1 MREERTSCPSGQ
13 ASSICSRRIRLTAAL
28 AALSLR
34 ASGSLLDILPLLQ
47 ASYSCR
53 FRAHGCG
60 GGDDRGDGGR
70 EEEDWV
76 LVAGMDLP

>member
-1 MREERTSCPSGQ
+1 VAWSAGQMREERTSCPTGQ

-47 ASYSCR
+47 
-53 FRAHGCG
+53 
-60 GGDDRGDGGR
+60 
-70 EEEDWV
+70 
-76 LVAGMDLP
+76 LPIPRPRLRRR